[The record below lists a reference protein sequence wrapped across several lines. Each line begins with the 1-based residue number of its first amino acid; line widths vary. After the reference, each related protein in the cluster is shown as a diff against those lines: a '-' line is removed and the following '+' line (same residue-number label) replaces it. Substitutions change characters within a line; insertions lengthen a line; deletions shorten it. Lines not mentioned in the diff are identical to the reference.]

1 MKRIRSLLLAIAL
14 MACFIVPAL
23 PAQAATD
30 PFQAACTTGG
40 SSASPACGNTGADPL
55 TGSNGTLTKVTRLIA
70 YIAGIVAIIVI
81 IVAGIM
87 YVTSGGDP
95 SKASEAKN
103 AIIYS
108 LVGVV
113 IVVVAQGIIIFVINR
128 L

>member
-1 MKRIRSLLLAIAL
+1 MKYFRRLIVAIAL
-14 MACFIVPAL
+14 AFLVVPAL

-55 TGSNGTLTKVTRLIA
+55 TGPNGTLTKVTRLIA

-87 YVTSGGDP
+87 YAISGGDP
-95 SKASEAKN
+95 GKASEAKN